1 MDTSRG
7 WPCKGTGLRPQSLD
21 RTFCFILSNCSDVI
35 SSVLNDLQVPF
46 IALGSAAL
54 FEAFR
59 FRFVVLAGVSEGEG
73 VSVRGEETATALS
86 LDWKFVRTGEGGEGD
101 TSIRDL
107 EDFLEVDFVFLC
119 TLRGLFDGVTGA
131 EINSSSDIS
140 ETSFS

>member
-1 MDTSRG
+1 LDTSRG
-7 WPCKGTGLRPQSLD
+7 WPCKGTWLRPQSLE

-46 IALGSAAL
+46 IALGSAVL

-59 FRFVVLAGVSEGEG
+59 FRFVVLAG

-107 EDFLEVDFVFLC
+107 EDVLEIDFVFVC